1 PMAEET
7 GLVLPLDR
15 WVLLNACQAAVAWQD
30 DPREIAISVNLSAAY
45 LDHPD
50 LVETVAGV
58 LETTQLN
65 PGRLVLEITESA
77 LLRDLSAAAPR
88 LGELRRMGVRIA
100 IDDFGTGYC
109 SLAYLSHLQVDILKI
124 DKSFVDRV
132 TVDRQDAA
140 VTEAIIT
147 MGRSLNL
154 QTIAEGVEYDA
165 QADWLREA
173 GCTTGQ
179 GYVWSRPIDHE
190 TLTRFLRDGFPTHVR
205 VGTKSAEPAPY
216 HIS

>member
-1 PMAEET
+1 M
-7 GLVLPLDR
+7 
-15 WVLLNACQAAVAWQD
+15 QD
-30 DPREIAISVNLSAAY
+30 DPRALAMSVNLSAAY

-50 LVETVAGV
+50 LVEMIAEV
-58 LETTQLN
+58 LADTKLL

-88 LGELRRMGVRIA
+88 LAQLRRMGVRVA

-173 GCTTGQ
+173 GCTSGQ
-179 GYVWSRPIDHE
+179 GYVWSRPIDQD
-190 TLTRFLRDGFPTHVR
+190 TLRRNLRDGFPTH
-205 VGTKSAEPAPY
+205 TKVKPPEPVTH